1 MLPSFLLALRE
12 GLEIALIV
20 GIVFGALHQFKRREL
35 FPIVQIGV
43 VSAVLLSLVIAVF
56 LNLIGASLTGDSE
69 AIFEGVMM
77 WIAAGVLTWMIL
89 WMQARAG
96 RIKQMLTEEVS
107 LATHAGKISLF
118 LVAFVAVLREGI
130 ELALFLTASVF
141 ASSVAQT
148 LAGAA
153 IGMGLA
159 VLIGW
164 GLFRATIRLNLKRF
178 FQVTSI
184 LLVLFAAGLVAHGT
198 HEFNEVGFIPGII
211 EHVWDTNAVLDEAS
225 IPGQILKTLFGYNG
239 NPSLTE
245 VFSYLLYFGVL
256 YFATRPRQ
264 VPVVAGDQAT
274 T

>member
-12 GLEIALIV
+12 GLEISLIV
-20 GIVFGALHQFKRREL
+20 GIVFGALHQFKRQDL
-35 FPIVQIGV
+35 FPTVRLGV
-43 VSAVLLSLVIAVF
+43 FAAGLLSLVIVFF
-56 LNLIGASLTGDSE
+56 LNLIGAPLEGKSE

-89 WMQARAG
+89 WMQTRAG

-107 LATHAGKISLF
+107 LATQAGKVPLF
-118 LVAFVAVLREGI
+118 LVAFIAVLREGI

-148 LAGAA
+148 LAGAVLGLA
-153 IGMGLA
+153 LA
-159 VLIGW
+159 VLLGW
-164 GLFRATIRLNLKRF
+164 GLFRATIKLNLKRF

-198 HEFNEVGFIPGII
+198 HEFNEVGFIPGVV
-211 EHVWDTNAVLDEAS
+211 EHVWDTNSVLDEAS

-256 YFATRPRQ
+256 YLATRPK
-264 VPVVAGDQAT
+264 PVRVAAGDAAT
-274 T
+274 P